1 MHAGA
6 GQDGVAPEGEWQQV
20 SIFLS
25 AFDVHINRTPY
36 GGRVVEV
43 VERPGKWLAA
53 YKHESA
59 HLNERSDITVER
71 QVGDELRRVHFRQI
85 VGLMARRVVTRV
97 GRGRRARHRPAGRP
111 DEVRLPDG
119 RLRAARVRPA
129 RLHRGPGRG
138 GRDRHRPLGAARSGD
153 PVSTPAAP
161 GRRRILDRWRLVSPT
176 GARVVSLRQL
186 PKRERARLL
195 APSAFT
201 TLNMMSGLSSVMLAF
216 DGHFTVAAALI
227 AVSIVLDIADGFV
240 ARLIGATSP
249 FGLQLDSLADLISF
263 GLAPAMLVH
272 TWALDDWPILS
283 WLAAFFWL
291 ACAAFRLARF
301 NVTIDPLADKRYFV
315 GPALARA
322 PPLVVMA
329 TILALDS
336 PHFGPGTG
344 PVAGL
349 VPAAGQRRAGAAHG
363 HDRALPLVPRP
374 ARRRAPATAA

>member
-1 MHAGA
+1 MPARR
-6 GQDGVAPEGEWQQV
+6 VSRPEGDWQQV

-43 VERPGKWLAA
+43 AERPGKWLAA

-97 GRGRRARHRPAGRP
+97 AEGDELATGQRVGLMKFGSRMDVFVPPECDLLVSTGR
-111 DEVRLPDG
+111 
-119 RLRAARVRPA
+119 
-129 RLHRGPGRG
+129 PGRG
-138 GRDRHRPLGAARSGD
+138 GRDRHRPLGAAPSD
-153 PVSTPAAP
+153 DAMTTPAAP

-263 GLAPAMLVH
+263 GLAPASSC
-272 TWALDDWPILS
+272 TPGRS
-283 WLAAFFWL
+283 TTGRS
-291 ACAAFRLARF
+291 CR
-301 NVTIDPLADKRYFV
+301 
-315 GPALARA
+315 G
-322 PPLVVMA
+322 
-329 TILALDS
+329 S
-336 PHFGPGTG
+336 PRSSGW
-344 PVAGL
+344 
-349 VPAAGQRRAGAAHG
+349 
-363 HDRALPLVPRP
+363 P
-374 ARRRAPATAA
+374 ARRSGWPGST